1 MDFPFADAAGIIR
14 ANQKDLFV
22 ENDLL
27 AQIKDV
33 LQGYKGV
40 RFTHNWA
47 AQIQAA
53 STLLYLGL
61 TSLAGSRTLGE
72 EYTDIFYLTPDRK
85 IPSNVR
91 IGMYVLASGLTP
103 LVLPRLALTLRNSIR
118 KLREKHRT
126 PNSQN
131 IEKTTSDYDQSSD
144 EEEDDDEEE
153 ESFLEQMLT
162 PANLVSFN
170 TAVFYF
176 SGAYYQLSK
185 RILGLKYAIGRRADP
200 LSPPSGSYELIG
212 LLIIAR
218 AVFKVIAQV
227 NKRWQKTEKIDDKKT
242 LPQNVGPSLKDATNL
257 PFIHGQARQ
266 CNLCLEEMRA
276 PTVTLCGHLYCWSCI
291 AEWCRDQSECP
302 LCRQECH
309 EQHLLC
315 LRV

>member
-1 MDFPFADAAGIIR
+1 MDFPFADAAEIIR

-33 LQGYKGV
+33 LQGFKGV
-40 RFTHNWA
+40 RLTHNWA

-85 IPSNVR
+85 IPSNVK
-91 IGMYVLASGLTP
+91 IGLYVLTSGLAP
-103 LVLPRLALTLRNSIR
+103 LILPKLALTLKNLIR
-118 KLREKHRT
+118 KSREKYSAAKSPSSEQT
-126 PNSQN
+126 AL
-131 IEKTTSDYDQSSD
+131 DYND
-144 EEEDDDEEE
+144 EEEDEYGED
-153 ESFLEQMLT
+153 ESFIEQILT
-162 PANLVSFN
+162 PATLVSLN
-170 TAVFYF
+170 TALFYF
-176 SGAYYQLSK
+176 GGAYYQLSK
-185 RILGLKYAIGRRADP
+185 RVLGLKYAFGRRADP

-212 LLIIAR
+212 MLIIVR
-218 AVFKVIAQV
+218 ALFKVIAQLK
-227 NKRWQKTEKIDDKKT
+227 NRWQKTEQVNDKT
-242 LPQNVGPSLKDATNL
+242 VLPQNVGLSLKDTANL

-276 PTVTLCGHLYCWSCI
+276 PTVTLCGHLYCWSCV
-291 AEWCRDQSECP
+291 ADWCRNHSECP